1 RAARGRHG
9 GGGTAGAGAGPG
21 GRAGAPGAPGRPRS
35 RPRYRAAAA
44 PARAGRTGGGRG
56 GPGARGRHVHAASR
70 QHAPPGGPARPPA
83 AGGAARFRAAA
94 DRPAAAG
101 PAGRLA
107 QRAPARRPGRQA
119 PAVAAAARAAEAGV
133 SIAAYR
139 ETARPQWRLRAMREG
154 DLDAVMA
161 IEKRA
166 YPFPWTRGIFRDCL
180 LAGYPALLALQD
192 DQPAGYGVMSIAADE
207 AHVLNLCT
215 APERQ
220 SRGLG
225 RYVLRALLRM
235 ARDRGAH

>member
-1 RAARGRHG
+1 M
-9 GGGTAGAGAGPG
+9 
-21 GRAGAPGAPGRPRS
+21 
-35 RPRYRAAAA
+35 
-44 PARAGRTGGGRG
+44 
-56 GPGARGRHVHAASR
+56 
-70 QHAPPGGPARPPA
+70 
-83 AGGAARFRAAA
+83 
-94 DRPAAAG
+94 
-101 PAGRLA
+101 
-107 QRAPARRPGRQA
+107 
-119 PAVAAAARAAEAGV
+119 

-235 ARDRGAH
+235 ARDRGAHRVFLEVRPSNPPAIALYLSEGFNEIGRRPRYYPAHNGREDALVMAMELVSGDIDRMPPL